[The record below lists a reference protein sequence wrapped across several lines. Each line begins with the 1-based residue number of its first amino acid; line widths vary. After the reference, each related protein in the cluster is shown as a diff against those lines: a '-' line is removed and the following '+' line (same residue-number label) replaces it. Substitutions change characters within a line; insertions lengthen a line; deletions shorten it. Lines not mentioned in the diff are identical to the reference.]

1 MACEH
6 PNLETMT
13 TPSAVRPEA
22 AESPAD
28 IAPAPEDA
36 IHSVRRGV
44 AAGALFMVLLRF
56 SFRLIGLVNTFI
68 LVRLLLPS
76 DFGLVGLVTA
86 AYSIIDLLSQMSL
99 QMVII
104 RMPAPSRDD
113 YDTAW
118 TLGLIRGV
126 LIAVLLVAAGPF
138 LASYIHEPRVVQL
151 CYVLGAVSIVQGF
164 ENIRLV
170 DLQRSLQYQQ
180 IFVYQVAGKIAG
192 VLTTIPLAFYL
203 HNYWAL
209 ISGIAAMRFTMIAM
223 GYAMRPYKPRFC
235 LASWHELFHFSKW
248 LMVGNMLWVIDAN
261 AMTFLIGRIAGT
273 AEIGMY
279 QVGYQIGALPAS
291 EIAAP
296 IRDPLYAGSARLLGD
311 MNQLRKYFF
320 DNLQLMIAVI
330 TPLSIGI
337 CLMAKPIALIFLG
350 TKWAATIPLIQ
361 YCSLYALFDA
371 IGHYPAGV
379 YTVLNKQRE
388 YYGLLALLLL
398 VRVPA
403 IVIGG
408 LHYGTVGALIAV
420 TATAVLG
427 MVMWNAFL
435 PRVLGATLD
444 DFFRATWRTALSS
457 CAMAVAV
464 AFAVANYPE
473 PEGTAFELLRFALI
487 CLIGAVV
494 HIGTLLAAWAM
505 CGFPDGAERQALRA
519 MTFLKGRVTISFA

>member
-1 MACEH
+1 MSI
-6 PNLETMT
+6 PF
-13 TPSAVRPEA
+13 AVRSEA
-22 AESPAD
+22 AENLENA
-28 IAPAPEDA
+28 APASEEA
-36 IHSVRRGV
+36 LHSVRRGV
-44 AAGALFMVLLRF
+44 AAGAAFMVLLRF

-86 AYSIIDLLSQMSL
+86 AYSILDLLSQMSL

-104 RMPAPSRDD
+104 RMPAPTRDD

-118 TLGLIRGV
+118 TLGLARGV
-126 LIAVLLVAAGPF
+126 LIAILLVAAAPF
-138 LASYIHEPRVVQL
+138 LAAYIHEPRVVQL

-170 DLQRSLQYQQ
+170 DLQRELRYQQ
-180 IFVYQVAGKIAG
+180 IFTYQVVGKIAG

-223 GYAMRPYKPRFC
+223 GYAMRPYRPRLC

-248 LMVGNMLWVIDAN
+248 LMVGNMLWVVDAN

-311 MNQLRKYFF
+311 MNQLRKYYF
-320 DNLQLMIAVI
+320 DNLELMMAVI

-337 CLMAKPIALIFLG
+337 CLMARPIALIFLG
-350 TKWAATIPLIQ
+350 AKWAATIPLIQ
-361 YCSLYALFDA
+361 WCALYALFDA
-371 IGHYPAGV
+371 VGHYPAGV
-379 YTVLNKQRE
+379 YIVLNKQRE
-388 YYGLLALLLL
+388 YYGLLAMLLL

-403 IVIGG
+403 IIFGG
-408 LHYGTVGALIAV
+408 VHFGTLGALMAV
-420 TATAVLG
+420 TATAILG
-427 MVMWNAFL
+427 MVMWNAFV
-435 PRVLGATLD
+435 PSVLGARPRE
-444 DFFRATWRTALSS
+444 FVRATWRTALAS
-457 CAMAVAV
+457 CAMAAAV
-464 AFAVANYPE
+464 ICAIANYPE
-473 PEGTAFELLRFALI
+473 PTGFGLELIRLVLI
-487 CLIGAVV
+487 CLCGAVV
-494 HIGTLLAAWAM
+494 HIGTELALWVFS
-505 CGFPDGAERQALRA
+505 GLPDGAERQAIRA
-519 MTFLKGRVTISFA
+519 LGMLKARVGFSPS